1 MTKSI
6 LKKFF
11 DHKINQ
17 KTRNVLLA
25 TAATTT
31 LASAPVIAQAADLPG
46 YSATYKVSADGKTG
60 TATRTLVKTGNNYK
74 YTVNAHAAGIATL
87 SQTASFSLS
96 GGRIIPSS
104 SSMSTRI
111 LGVGNTHS
119 VQFNN
124 RAKNVVSTYKGKA
137 TTIAMPRQA
146 YDDLSLEAQI
156 RQELIDGKFSGS
168 YPLVKRTTIET
179 TRFKKAGSSKITVPA
194 GTYDVVRIDR
204 IHDDRDRATSFW
216 LAPSLNYLPVKV
228 SQTVDGKEISMEL
241 TKVN

>member
-1 MTKSI
+1 M
-6 LKKFF
+6 
-11 DHKINQ
+11 
-17 KTRNVLLA
+17 
-25 TAATTT
+25 
-31 LASAPVIAQAADLPG
+31 SA
-46 YSATYKVSADGKTG
+46 
-60 TATRTLVKTGNNYK
+60 
-74 YTVNAHAAGIATL
+74 
-87 SQTASFSLS
+87 
-96 GGRIIPSS
+96 
-104 SSMSTRI
+104 RI

-156 RQELIDGKFSGS
+156 RQELINGKFSGS

-216 LAPSLNYLPVKV
+216 LAPSLNYLPIKV
-228 SQTVDGKEISMEL
+228 SQTADGKEISMEL